1 MMCIKH
7 VLIYFLVLPIPA
19 ASPVFLLLFVASAF
33 IAIRPCGYCLS
44 LLAILF
50 LSTSPQ
56 SPFLHPSLSSSSSS
70 SRNSTSNYDLPLNAP
85 TPNRTWLNLNGG
97 RYSSPN
103 LVGYQ
108 LMDKAI
114 TPQQSGESSSS
125 SLWKRIV
132 AWDLGQSIKPQSLS
146 EREITGNLIFDRII
160 QPYLRPSPSPSAA
173 ASIAAGEVEQ
183 IQWNR
188 RELPR
193 NYIDLSWK
201 GIGFV
206 VDFNTKRTNEGI
218 KWEIEEVLG
227 KEWVRP
233 TREDNLR
240 KAEVV
245 THQEQEKEE
254 VDKQSGNVK
263 EETREAQGDKKK
275 FWERIPLV
283 GSNW

>member
-44 LLAILF
+44 FLAILF

-56 SPFLHPSLSSSSSS
+56 SPFLHPSLSSSSTS
-70 SRNSTSNYDLPLNAP
+70 SRNSTSINDLPLNAP
-85 TPNRTWLNLNGG
+85 SPNRTWLNLNGG

-108 LMDKAI
+108 LMDRAI
-114 TPQQSGESSSS
+114 TPQQSAESGS
-125 SLWKRIV
+125 SLWKRIF
-132 AWDLGQSIKPQSLS
+132 AWDLGQSIKPQSPL
-146 EREITGNLIFDRII
+146 ERDITGNLILDRII

-173 ASIAAGEVEQ
+173 ASIPAGEVEQ
-183 IQWNR
+183 IQWNKR
-188 RELPR
+188 ALPR

-201 GIGFV
+201 GIGFI
-206 VDFNTKRTNEGI
+206 VDFNMKRSNEGI

-233 TREDNLR
+233 TREDDLR

-245 THQEQEKEE
+245 KHQEQEKEE
-254 VDKQSGNVK
+254 GGEQLESRT
-263 EETREAQGDKKK
+263 EETREIQGDKKK
-275 FWERIPLV
+275 FWKRIPLV

>member
-33 IAIRPCGYCLS
+33 IAIKPCGYCLS

-56 SPFLHPSLSSSSSS
+56 SPFLHPSLNSSSTS
-70 SRNSTSNYDLPLNAP
+70 SRNSTSIYDLPLSAP
-85 TPNRTWLNLNGG
+85 SPNRTWLNLNEG

-108 LMDKAI
+108 FMDKAI
-114 TPQQSGESSSS
+114 TPQRSAESGI
-125 SLWKRIV
+125 SLWKRIF
-132 AWDLGQSIKPQSLS
+132 AWDLGHSIKPQSPL
-146 EREITGNLIFDRII
+146 EREITGNLILDRII

-173 ASIAAGEVEQ
+173 ASIPAGEVEQ
-183 IQWNR
+183 IQWNK

-201 GIGFV
+201 GIGFI
-206 VDFNTKRTNEGI
+206 VDFNMKRSNEGI
-218 KWEIEEVLG
+218 EWEVEEVLG

-233 TREDNLR
+233 TREDELR

-254 VDKQSGNVK
+254 VDKQKGNVK
-263 EETREAQGDKKK
+263 EDTRKIQGDKKK
-275 FWERIPLV
+275 FWKRIPLV